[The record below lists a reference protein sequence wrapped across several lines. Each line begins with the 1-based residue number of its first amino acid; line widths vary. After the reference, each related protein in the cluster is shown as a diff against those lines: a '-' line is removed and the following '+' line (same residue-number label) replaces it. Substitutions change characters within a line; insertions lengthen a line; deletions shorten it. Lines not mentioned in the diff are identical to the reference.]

1 MAGIYIF
8 VNRICIYFY
17 LFIYIIGTADYD
29 LVLIMFV
36 LQSQREGCSSHEE
49 DVGVVMGGDR
59 PPICMMLQD
68 GSSTFS
74 FFSMGASYSL
84 DESRI
89 EGVSGNSPDYDK

>member
-1 MAGIYIF
+1 M
-8 VNRICIYFY
+8 
-17 LFIYIIGTADYD
+17 YIIGAADHD
-29 LVLIMFV
+29 LVLIIFV
-36 LQSQREGCSSHEE
+36 LQSQREGRSSHEE
-49 DVGVVMGGDR
+49 DVGFVMGGVR

-89 EGVSGNSPDYDK
+89 EGVSGDSPDYDK

>member
-1 MAGIYIF
+1 MYIF
-8 VNRICIYFY
+8 
-17 LFIYIIGTADYD
+17 LFIYVYNWSTRSWSSAYNFRAPI
-29 LVLIMFV
+29 
-36 LQSQREGCSSHEE
+36 SEG
-49 DVGVVMGGDR
+49 GGAAATRKPLRFVMGGVR

-89 EGVSGNSPDYDK
+89 EGVSGDSPDYDK